1 MKRLIVLVTIAATG
15 LLGLVAITGPVGA
28 KAPGPNGRILFS
40 RMILDFNEHRV
51 EVFKNYVYTAN
62 PDGTD
67 VEQLTPNPLCTADLP
82 RGKCTAEYG
91 RWSPDGSEVLV
102 LADVCGVLNCSA
114 FIVNP
119 DTGVAR
125 TLPQTDPTLPV
136 HCAAWSPDGSRL
148 ACTAVNEDFGG
159 DPSLDGVYTIRSS
172 DGGGLRR
179 VTNFISFPADYSPD
193 GRRLVIQTVDEDEVN
208 HLSVVK
214 VDGTGLK
221 QITPPHFGV
230 NPGVGVSWS
239 PDGSTILFSGGFV
252 DSGHRP
258 ALYTVT
264 PDGTDMHRLA
274 IRGFRCGGLPEDP
287 TAHGCLRPAWSPDG
301 TKIIFDARSTT
312 NREIY
317 AADADGS
324 DVTQVTRAGLG
335 LDDMNADWG
344 PHPPST

>member
-1 MKRLIVLVTIAATG
+1 MKRLIVLLSVCATTLIG
-15 LLGLVAITGPVGA
+15 VASGGSTQA

-40 RMILDFNEHRV
+40 RMILDFSERRV

-67 VEQLTPNPLCTADLP
+67 VQQLTPNPLCTADLP

-91 RWSPDGSEVLV
+91 RWSPDGSEVLL

-125 TLPQTDPTLPV
+125 TLPQIDPTRPV

-148 ACTAVNEDFGG
+148 ACTVVNEDFGG
-159 DPSLDGVYTIRSS
+159 DPSLDGIYTIRST

-179 VTNFISFPADYSPD
+179 ITDFMSFPADYSPD
-193 GRRLVIQTVDEDEVN
+193 GNRLVLQTFDENDVN
-208 HLSVVK
+208 HLSVVRL
-214 VDGTGLK
+214 DGSGLM
-221 QITPPHFGV
+221 QITPQNFGV
-230 NPGVGVSWS
+230 NPGIGVSWS
-239 PDGSTILFSGGFV
+239 PDGTKILFSGGFV
-252 DSGHRP
+252 ESGRRP
-258 ALYTVT
+258 ALYIVR
-264 PDGTDMHRLA
+264 PDGSGMHKVL
-274 IRGFRCGGLPEDP
+274 IPGFRCGGLPEDP

-301 TKIIFDARSTT
+301 TKIIFDARSTK

-317 AADADGS
+317 TANADG
-324 DVTQVTRAGLG
+324 TGLIQVTRAGFG

-344 PHPPST
+344 PHPLSS